1 MKRLP
6 MSEIRRELDREIKAV
21 YKLKNQAF
29 DDQDLNAFFRLSER
43 LDGLHYARHLIRGN
57 MDILACYQTG
67 LRRNSN
73 GAQDTPKEAPQ

>member
-29 DDQDLNAFFRLSER
+29 DDQDLTSFFRLSER

-67 LRRNSN
+67 LRQNSN
-73 GAQDTPKEAPQ
+73 GAKYTPKEGRR